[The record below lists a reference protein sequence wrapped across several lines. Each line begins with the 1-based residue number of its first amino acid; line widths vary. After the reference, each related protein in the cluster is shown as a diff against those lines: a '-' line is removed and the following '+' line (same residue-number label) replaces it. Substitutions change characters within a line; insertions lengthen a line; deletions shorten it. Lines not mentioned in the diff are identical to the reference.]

1 MDKRDISQMEEK
13 PGGSAEKRVALR
25 HQNAYL
31 CIPIEEERFNVIDK
45 RGRNKSFFFGG
56 KTLAPRFPNQKC
68 VVVFLNH
75 LFFGSI
81 SFFCHAFLGV
91 CVCGAVFGRW
101 LCFGCG
107 W

>member
-45 RGRNKSFFFGG
+45 RGRNKSFFLGE
-56 KTLAPRFPNQKC
+56 KPWRLVFPIRN
-68 VVVFLNH
+68 VSW
-75 LFFGSI
+75 FF
-81 SFFCHAFLGV
+81 
-91 CVCGAVFGRW
+91 
-101 LCFGCG
+101 
-107 W
+107 